1 MGVDGDG
8 WRGAVGGG
16 GVATRWE
23 GAVGGV
29 VATRWEGEGEDG
41 EGD

>member
-1 MGVDGDG
+1 MGGG
-8 WRGAVGGG
+8 EAVGGG